1 MNIKSVFSFKLQ
13 IRKNIQ
19 FVRAITRY
27 TVSQSGTT
35 LIETIIALTVLLLL
49 SSLLPLLFIPIQ
61 KQPAI
66 SQLEET
72 SLFFSMLGKEIRE
85 GEIIEV
91 NNDSLFI
98 THSDGNVISFSKYHS
113 LIRKQVNG
121 LGHEVWVQNI
131 SELVL
136 EIQSDV
142 LLTVKI
148 IDDKGHVYQRLFR
161 RVE

>member
-1 MNIKSVFSFKLQ
+1 
-13 IRKNIQ
+13 
-19 FVRAITRY
+19 
-27 TVSQSGTT
+27 
-35 LIETIIALTVLLLL
+35 
-49 SSLLPLLFIPIQ
+49 
-61 KQPAI
+61 
-66 SQLEET
+66 
-72 SLFFSMLGKEIRE
+72 MLGKEIRE

-113 LIRKQVNG
+113 LIRKQANG
-121 LGHEVWVQNI
+121 LGHEVWIQNI

-136 EIQSDV
+136 EIQSDA